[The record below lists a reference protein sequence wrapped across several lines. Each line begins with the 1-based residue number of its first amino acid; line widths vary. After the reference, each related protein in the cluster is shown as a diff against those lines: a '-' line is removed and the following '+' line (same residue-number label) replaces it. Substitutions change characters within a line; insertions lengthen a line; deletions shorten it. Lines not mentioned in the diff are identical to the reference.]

1 MTDVLQFNDN
11 IAASYDRFMH
21 KSPLAQIIRRSIHEK
36 LLRCF
41 KPGDYVLDLN
51 CGTGTDAV
59 FLAQKGIRVMATD
72 ISAEMIRAVRIK
84 IDAAGVQ
91 ELVQTRVMRNENVL
105 LLKNYSHPPNPPAG
119 AGSPLRSDLQ
129 RENEGFDG
137 VLSNFNGL
145 NYLEDLEPFARQ
157 LSEVIK
163 PGAKLFFLMLNKL
176 CAAEF
181 FHYMLNLKPGLA
193 FRKLAAR
200 EKTFETKMNLYY
212 PSAVKKIFSSHFRV
226 RKITGFGVII
236 PPDQFR
242 GLYRFKWLMTNAERL
257 ERIISSTFPFYMVC
271 DQYLVEME
279 RSV

>member
-1 MTDVLQFNDN
+1 MADVIKFNDV
-11 IAASYDRFMH
+11 AARTYDELML
-21 KSPLAQIIRRSIHEK
+21 KSPLAQIIRRNVHQK
-36 LLRCF
+36 LLRHF

-59 FLAQKGIRVMATD
+59 FLAQNGIRVMATD
-72 ISAEMIRAVRIK
+72 ISPKMIRAARNK
-84 IDAAGVQ
+84 IDAAGAC
-91 ELVQTRVMRNENVL
+91 ELVEARVMRNEDVL
-105 LLKNYSHPPNPPAG
+105 SLKTDSVPKQSLGTRLPP
-119 AGSPLRSDLQ
+119 R
-129 RENEGFDG
+129 GFDG

-145 NYLEDLEPFARQ
+145 NYLEDLDSFAHQ

-163 PGAKLFFLMLNKL
+163 PGAKLFFLLLNKL

-200 EKTFETKMNLYY
+200 EKTFETKVKLYY
-212 PSAVKKIFSSHFRV
+212 PSAVKKIFSNHFRV
-226 RKITGFGVII
+226 RKITGFGIII
-236 PPDQFR
+236 PPDQFKR
-242 GLYRFKWLMTNAERL
+242 LYRFNWLMKNAARV
-257 ERIISSTFPFYMVC
+257 ERIVSSTSPFYMIC